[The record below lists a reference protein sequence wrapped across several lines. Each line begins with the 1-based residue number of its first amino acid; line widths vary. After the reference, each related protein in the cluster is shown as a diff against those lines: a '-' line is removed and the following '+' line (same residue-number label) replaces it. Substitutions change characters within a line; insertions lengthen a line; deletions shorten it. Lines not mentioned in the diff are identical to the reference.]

1 MTHPSMEEFLDFVSA
16 KRPDESYIF
25 DSHDG
30 CACGQYAEKLG
41 VVDWLDDDKK
51 DFDFWDTANQL
62 AGIEPHN
69 FGALASR
76 LRDSIAAE
84 AEETR
89 PLMQPDMKQFLDFV
103 KRQPPMQKY
112 DYDPADMCACGQFA
126 ASIGIRN
133 GDWMQIDEPGL
144 RRFWRQADDLAS
156 ELPHDFGSLALR
168 VRRHRTHMSAM
179 E

>member
-16 KRPDESYIF
+16 KQPDESYIF

-30 CACGQYAEKLG
+30 CACGQYAESIG

-89 PLMQPDMKQFLDFV
+89 P
-103 KRQPPMQKY
+103 
-112 DYDPADMCACGQFA
+112 
-126 ASIGIRN
+126 
-133 GDWMQIDEPGL
+133 
-144 RRFWRQADDLAS
+144 
-156 ELPHDFGSLALR
+156 
-168 VRRHRTHMSAM
+168 
-179 E
+179 